1 MYLFVLVN
9 ARTMPYVSLQLLRQ
23 IRTFFMAG
31 KRSAGAGR
39 KPKGEFVGKSSA
51 FSTRITPELRAALD
65 AESER
70 TGKSVS
76 QIVERR
82 LRESFEEQKRMQRNL
97 GKDHVKALAYL
108 LAHMTTRIESHTKAR
123 WHQDMFTNR
132 AVASAI
138 ATTVSRCRPEGD
150 VEDISAALPAV
161 EAFIAAG
168 AEAFKK
174 TTPDM
179 AERLSYLR
187 NPEAMGISVAV
198 PFLDYPDQPPPLGD
212 KRDWGDEMYLM
223 PFVWKAL
230 RGEDAPKL
238 GEWLGEQKDGSIV
251 FESYPPDDLTDDG
264 KRKWLAVQR
273 KGRERKSA
281 LKMSD

>member
-1 MYLFVLVN
+1 
-9 ARTMPYVSLQLLRQ
+9 
-23 IRTFFMAG
+23 MAG
-31 KRSAGAGR
+31 KRAAGGGR
-39 KPKGEFVGKSSA
+39 KPKGEFPGKSSA

-65 AESER
+65 SESEK

-108 LAHMTTRIESHTKAR
+108 VAHMTTRIESYTKAR

-138 ATTVSRCRPEGD
+138 ATTVGRCRPEGD
-150 VEDISAALPAV
+150 TDDISAALPAV
-161 EAFIAAG
+161 DEHIAQA
-168 AEAFKK
+168 AEMFKQ

-179 AERLSYLR
+179 AERMSYLR
-187 NPEAMGISVAV
+187 NPEALGMSMAV
-198 PFLDYPDQPPPLGD
+198 PFLDYPDEPPPLGD
-212 KRDWGDEMYLM
+212 KRDWQDEMYLM

-230 RGEDAPKL
+230 REEDASKI
-238 GEWLGEQKDGSIV
+238 GEWLGEDRDGGLV
-251 FESYPPDDLTDDG
+251 FGNFPPEDLSDEE
-264 KRKWLAVQR
+264 KRKWLAIQR
-273 KGRERKSA
+273 RGLKRAVHKSTS
-281 LKMSD
+281 KKDS